1 MGAVKSKRMPRA
13 VREQQMLDAAV
24 RTFGRRGYTAASM
37 DEIAE
42 LAGVSKPLVY
52 LYLNSKEELFT
63 ACIRREATAL
73 VEAVRAGAG
82 PGLPADRQ
90 LWSGLTAFFTHTA
103 RHPDAWAV
111 LHLQART
118 HGEVFAAEV
127 ATMRAE
133 VVAFVTELILAA
145 AREALPQ
152 APGSSTEFST
162 SPPSSR
168 LRSNRGDP
176 REQGGPPRAGGTPMD
191 PDLPAGEVSGLAEAL
206 VGAAEAL
213 ADWAN
218 ATPGVTARQAAATL
232 MNFSWEGLGDLMAG
246 RRWSPPDDADGAEGA
261 EGSAADAGPVAHA
274 GRTSPVR

>member
-73 VEAVRAGAG
+73 IEAVRAGAS
-82 PGLPADRQ
+82 PELPADRQ

-145 AREALPQ
+145 AREAH
-152 APGSSTEFST
+152 
-162 SPPSSR
+162 R
-168 LRSNRGDP
+168 K
-176 REQGGPPRAGGTPMD
+176 
-191 PDLPAGEVSGLAEAL
+191 PDLPGGEVSGLAEAL

-218 ATPGVTARQAAATL
+218 ATPGVTARQASATL

-246 RRWSPPDDADGAEGA
+246 RRWSPPDGADGAEGA
-261 EGSAADAGPVAHA
+261 EGSAADAGPVTHA